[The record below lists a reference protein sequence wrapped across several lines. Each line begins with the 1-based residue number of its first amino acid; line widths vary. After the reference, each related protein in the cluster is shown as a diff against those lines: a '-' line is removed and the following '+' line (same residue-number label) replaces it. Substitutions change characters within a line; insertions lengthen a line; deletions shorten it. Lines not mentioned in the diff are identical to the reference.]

1 MIEKTKILVI
11 DDDKILGKTLKIV
24 LSMHGYDVCYANNGS
39 SGIQKAFE
47 YKPDLIICDVKMGSV
62 NGYSVYN
69 FLKESSVLDKI
80 PFIFISACNE
90 PKDFRIGMDL
100 GADDYISKPFANEDL
115 IKIIE
120 KRLIKFNK
128 LKETANREFNSLFNL
143 TPYGIILFDEH
154 YIFNVNSSLIQN
166 LTLLPDDLKSY
177 SVEKLLDPVSYN
189 KIKG

>member
-47 YKPDLIICDVKMGSV
+47 YKPNLVLCDVKMGSV

-100 GADDYISKPFANEDL
+100 GADDYISKPFANEEL

-120 KRLIKFNK
+120 KKLTKFNK
-128 LKETANREFNSLFNL
+128 LKETGKQEFNSLFNL

-154 YIFNVNSSLIQN
+154 YIYNVN
-166 LTLLPDDLKSY
+166 
-177 SVEKLLDPVSYN
+177 
-189 KIKG
+189 